1 MLNASSIGEDQL
13 AEYVDLTARAKALES
28 EARTLRKR
36 ADTLKSHFR
45 KVLEAIGKSRITRL
59 GYVLALV
66 PGRVTVAWKDAYIE
80 LAGADAAAELQA
92 QATPSMTLQVTP
104 PA

>member
-1 MLNASSIGEDQL
+1 MLTASSIGQEQL
-13 AEYVDLTARAKALES
+13 AEYVDLVARAKLLES

-59 GYVLALV
+59 GYVLAMV
-66 PGRVTVAWKDAYIE
+66 PGRVTVAWKDAISSWP
-80 LAGADAAAELQA
+80 AR
-92 QATPSMTLQVTP
+92 TRRPSYRP
-104 PA
+104 RPRHP